1 MYNTDSQRN
10 EHMPGHVLNG
20 IDNSLVGNVGNVN
33 SGVIGLNKNHDAGS
47 GSLISFEVNRN
58 CYSPLQSNGDCELRK
73 AIANYIDHL
82 DRERNRNDYCWPTR
96 MNNFEFVNQGKY
108 SSYMGPGVAFSPGV
122 CGDQTVSLR
131 QAYSGP
137 DVGEHGGYHPP
148 LQPNQHHPRQ
158 PFHHGTNF
166 PPPPPPP
173 PGVQQ
178 ITPLNSQSAPGGDF
192 LGNRPSIAFG
202 RPNLNQQN
210 FSSCHGHSGTAFTDN
225 RGSHL
230 QPASAGN
237 NGGSGRNN
245 NSDKKAK
252 LNLSWDKVVPKQAAK
267 RKCSDCENVNMTLSM
282 DEQQREDAS
291 SMENIV
297 KGLTQP
303 LFCKV
308 CSVNLNAPSQAKQ
321 HYLGKNHAKKLRMW
335 LKTQEDAGKSNLS
348 KNVGTMVTTI
358 SSLSDSDSTNDSTD
372 PGSECSRQSSSSSS
386 SVSLTT
392 AASALTVSSASAPQS
407 TQELNPDIYCK
418 ICEVSFNSPKQAE
431 QHYQGK
437 MHGKRLKASHVATNP
452 VTNESAGNVKQGS
465 KFICFVCHIH
475 VTSQDQLDCH
485 LQGAKHLAKLK
496 MQERSQNALQG
507 RWGGAAEKPSGFFK
521 NLLPPGVGKIHMSE
535 SQTTSS
541 SSCQFSPPPLK
552 RPRHRDFTN
561 YRTPSGKFYCG
572 ACNVTM
578 NNEVQ
583 FAQHVDSKK
592 HKANSAAMR
601 SSALEC

>member
-1 MYNTDSQRN
+1 MRYTVMSLRRCPRCWQTSLLPVLLLVIGTLIYTFQFMNRTETLPSAVTKVNTSGNLVAKKQSATSGDIIYRENQKGPHTQLKQFLAFARPSTSGRTGGSKSTVPTSYKGDALTAAPQYLGQHQNATSDFVMVWSHYAAIPQTLMDKIKTVVRLNPGKRVVFLCGSSGCIDHIDAKSWKHVTVLRLLLSELTQGTPLDDFVSKSAILKLLMGRKFMAVVHEVSVLLALWTFGGLYIDVRRIVPSNLPDEYFTGEWMSTKGIFFVSRFERQSLFVQNAMIEIQSAYSSRSRSQIQN
-10 EHMPGHVLNG
+10 WDTASILLKSKVLNQVDKRQIEKSGRDSVIPISSDELFG
-20 IDNSLVGNVGNVN
+20 ILSFDHRVNVVRVGNVGDE
-33 SGVIGLNKNHDAGS
+33 I
-47 GSLISFEVNRN
+47 
-58 CYSPLQSNGDCELRK
+58 
-73 AIANYIDHL
+73 
-82 DRERNRNDYCWPTR
+82 
-96 MNNFEFVNQGKY
+96 
-108 SSYMGPGVAFSPGV
+108 
-122 CGDQTVSLR
+122 QTL
-131 QAYSGP
+131 A
-137 DVGEHGGYHPP
+137 
-148 LQPNQHHPRQ
+148 
-158 PFHHGTNF
+158 
-166 PPPPPPP
+166 
-173 PGVQQ
+173 GVQ
-178 ITPLNSQSAPGGDF
+178 F
-192 LGNRPSIAFG
+192 LPFVDLFVDRD
-202 RPNLNQQN
+202 
-210 FSSCHGHSGTAFTDN
+210 T
-225 RGSHL
+225 
-230 QPASAGN
+230 
-237 NGGSGRNN
+237 
-245 NSDKKAK
+245 
-252 LNLSWDKVVPKQAAK
+252 W
-267 RKCSDCENVNMTLSM
+267 NVT
-282 DEQQREDAS
+282 
-291 SMENIV
+291 
-297 KGLTQP
+297 
-303 LFCKV
+303 
-308 CSVNLNAPSQAKQ
+308 SV
-321 HYLGKNHAKKLRMW
+321 
-335 LKTQEDAGKSNLS
+335 
-348 KNVGTMVTTI
+348 
-358 SSLSDSDSTNDSTD
+358 
-372 PGSECSRQSSSSSS
+372 SSSSSS

-452 VTNESAGNVKQGS
+452 VSNESAGNVKQGS

-535 SQTTSS
+535 NQTTSS
-541 SSCQFSPPPLK
+541 SSSQFSPPPLK